1 MKSFLPLQQ
10 LMGVSRRAAR
20 PLCAIAAS
28 VTLVGLGGCA
38 AESEDPTQA
47 ALGDGETEELR
58 VMTTFMPITQFTKAV
73 AGDRADVVQLLP
85 LGVDPH
91 DYQARPAEVQ
101 ALGEAD
107 VLVKNGLEMEFFL
120 DSLIAN
126 AENPDLL
133 IIDTSEGVALLSNE
147 ETGGHHHHH
156 DHDHDHGHDHD
167 HDHGHSHDHDH
178 DHDHDHGHSHDHDH
192 DHDHD
197 HGHSHDHGDGHHH
210 HHHGEYNP
218 HIWLDPQ
225 RAIQQVENIRDGLI
239 SADPDGEPEYTAN
252 AAAFID
258 QLRDLDEEISDALAP
273 FAGGTFVVFHDFAP
287 YFAERYNLETDF
299 LVDVPA
305 SNPSPGD
312 VQRIADQVAQTN
324 LKTLLAEPQAGED
337 TFAALA
343 GDLGVNVSIFSP
355 MEIATRPE
363 DLQPDAY
370 LRMMRQNLA
379 NLKEA
384 FGASAQSWW
393 YLEVPELAVAS
404 H

>member
-1 MKSFLPLQQ
+1 MYSFHPLQQ
-10 LMGVSRRAAR
+10 LLGLSRRAAR

-28 VTLVGLGGCA
+28 ATLVGLGGCA
-38 AESEDPTQA
+38 AEPEDPSQA
-47 ALGDGETEELR
+47 ALGDAETEELR

-73 AGDRADVVQLLP
+73 VGDRAEVVQLLP
-85 LGVDPH
+85 IGVDPH

-101 ALGEAD
+101 ALGQAD

-147 ETGGHHHHH
+147 ETGGHSHSH
-156 DHDHDHGHDHD
+156 DDHDHGHSHDDHD
-167 HDHGHSHDHDH
+167 HDHGHSHSHD
-178 DHDHDHGHSHDHDH
+178 DHDHDHGH
-192 DHDHD
+192 
-197 HGHSHDHGDGHHH
+197 GHDHGDGHHH

-239 SADPDGEPEYTAN
+239 SADPEGEPDYTAN
-252 AAAFID
+252 AAAFIE
-258 QLRDLDEEISDALAP
+258 QLRDLDAEISEALAP
-273 FAGGTFVVFHDFAP
+273 FAGETFVVFHDFAP

-312 VQRIADQVAQTN
+312 VQRISEQVAQTN
-324 LKTLLAEPQAGED
+324 LKTLLAEPQSGED

-343 GDLGVNVSIFSP
+343 GDLDINVSIFSP

-363 DLQPDAY
+363 DLQPEAY
-370 LRMMRQNLA
+370 LTMMRENLA
-379 NLKEA
+379 NLREA
-384 FGASAQSWW
+384 FGGSAQSWW
-393 YLEVPELAVAS
+393 YREVPELAAAS